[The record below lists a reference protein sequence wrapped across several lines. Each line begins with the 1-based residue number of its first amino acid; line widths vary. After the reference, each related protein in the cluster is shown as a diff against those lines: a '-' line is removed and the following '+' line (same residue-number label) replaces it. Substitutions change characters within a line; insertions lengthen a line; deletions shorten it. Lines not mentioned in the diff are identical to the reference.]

1 MSIDTIVNALLINQG
16 TQPFT
21 YAYTQ
26 VVHMTHTFTRS
37 RNSIFIETMPYIC
50 VYVFNMLVC
59 VCVAGCL
66 LAGSMEAV
74 LLKVEGDVKAMLKH
88 VEDNAATG
96 GTSSE
101 L

>member
-1 MSIDTIVNALLINQG
+1 
-16 TQPFT
+16 
-21 YAYTQ
+21 
-26 VVHMTHTFTRS
+26 
-37 RNSIFIETMPYIC
+37 
-50 VYVFNMLVC
+50 
-59 VCVAGCL
+59 
-66 LAGSMEAV
+66 MEAV